1 MQGYFS
7 LLIVRQRYHEVM
19 TIRKIKKWSL
29 VTISSILAG
38 YVAMVIYFEAR
49 LGYLQ
54 PSGGSSIVIATFNDE
69 DERHER
75 VVRLTKIDGENYIA
89 AQHWPRAWYYQ
100 ALDRPDIEVKMTSE
114 FKPYTA
120 VPLSGS
126 ELEHVK
132 DVYRMSLGFRFR
144 TGFPPRKFMRLDQTF

>member
-1 MQGYFS
+1 M
-7 LLIVRQRYHEVM
+7 IN
-19 TIRKIKKWSL
+19 RKIKKWGL
-29 VTISSILAG
+29 ATISSILVG
-38 YVAMVIYFEAR
+38 YIAMVTYFEAR

-54 PSGGSSIVIATFNDE
+54 PAGGSSIVIATFNND

-100 ALDRPDIEVKMTSE
+100 ALDHPDIEVKMSSE
-114 FKPYTA
+114 FQPYTA

-132 DVYRMSLGFRFR
+132 DVYQMSLGFRFR
-144 TGFPPRKFMRLDQTF
+144 TGFPPRKFMRLNRTF

>member
-1 MQGYFS
+1 MYMINQ
-7 LLIVRQRYHEVM
+7 
-19 TIRKIKKWSL
+19 KIKKWGL
-29 VTISSILAG
+29 ITISSTVVG
-38 YVAMVIYFEAR
+38 YVAMVAYFETR

-54 PSGGSSIVIATFNDE
+54 PTGSSSIIIATFNNE

-75 VVRLTKIDGENYIA
+75 VVRLTKIDGEHYIA

-100 ALDRPDIEVKMTSE
+100 ALNRPDIEVKMTSE

-126 ELEHVK
+126 ELEYVK
-132 DVYRMSLGFRFR
+132 NVYRMSLGFRFR

>member
-1 MQGYFS
+1 MIS
-7 LLIVRQRYHEVM
+7 
-19 TIRKIKKWSL
+19 RKIKKWGL
-29 VTISSILAG
+29 ATISSILVG
-38 YVAMVIYFEAR
+38 YIAMVTYFEAR

-54 PSGGSSIVIATFNDE
+54 PAGGSSIVIATFND

-100 ALDRPDIEVKMTSE
+100 ALDHPDIEVKMSSE
-114 FKPYTA
+114 FQPYTA

-132 DVYRMSLGFRFR
+132 DVYQMSLGFRFR

>member
-1 MQGYFS
+1 MIS
-7 LLIVRQRYHEVM
+7 
-19 TIRKIKKWSL
+19 RKIKKWGL
-29 VTISSILAG
+29 ATISSILVG
-38 YVAMVIYFEAR
+38 YIAMVTYFEAR

-54 PSGGSSIVIATFNDE
+54 PAGGSSIVIATFND

-89 AQHWPRAWYYQ
+89 AQHWPRAWYYR
-100 ALDRPDIEVKMTSE
+100 ALDHPDIEVKMSSE
-114 FKPYTA
+114 FQPYTA

-132 DVYRMSLGFRFR
+132 DVYQMSLGFRFR